1 LAYATQSSTSSGSGS
16 MLGLHVINTD
26 YDFDV
31 YQEMKKYHLKPEEEK
46 SLDEKISQ
54 GWNKFIK
61 NVKKIID

>member
-1 LAYATQSSTSSGSGS
+1 

-61 NVKKIID
+61 NVKKIIDWKSI